1 LSRDLLASDTLAA
14 APALVGA
21 RLVRTDGSDVRVA
34 RIVEVEAYLGRED
47 LASHAHHGRTA
58 RNAAMFGPPGHAYVY
73 FVYGMYHCLNVVT
86 EPDGAPAAIL
96 IRAAEPLDGVETMRR
111 ARLEWLEARRKRG
124 RSSAPGISHAA
135 ARQRVAELPAHRLAA
150 GPGLVCAALS
160 IGIEHDGVDLFDDLS
175 PLRLVAA
182 PAEERLEIREG
193 PRVGMGSVPEP
204 WHSRPWRFWVA
215 ASPAVSRG
223 GGR

>member
-1 LSRDLLASDTLAA
+1 VRD
-14 APALVGA
+14 
-21 RLVRTDGSDVRVA
+21 DGSGIRVA

-47 LASHAHHGRTA
+47 LASHAHHGWTA
-58 RNAAMFGPPGHAYVY
+58 RNAAMFGLPGRAYVY
-73 FVYGMYHCLNVVT
+73 FVYGMYHCLNVVS
-86 EPDGAPAAIL
+86 EPDGTPGAIL
-96 IRAAEPLDGVETMRR
+96 IRAVEPLDGVERMRR
-111 ARLEWLEARRKRG
+111 ARLEWLDAHGARG
-124 RSSAPGISHAA
+124 RSGAPGASRA
-135 ARQRVAELPAHRLAA
+135 ARRRVVELPAHRLAA

-160 IGIEHDGVDLFDDLS
+160 VGLENDGADLFDGLS

-182 PAEERLEIREG
+182 PAEERLDVRQG

-215 ASPAVSRG
+215 GNRAVSRG